1 MSKMKDL
8 ELLLSEGKI
17 TRRDFLARATALG
30 LTAAIS
36 PLFFTGSARA
46 AVPKKGGRFRLG
58 IGQGATTDS
67 LDPGKLP
74 STAPQMVH
82 LQVRNCLIE
91 LDYNYNPV
99 PELAESWDSSPDAAK
114 WTFKLRKGV
123 EFHNGK
129 TLDAKDVVYS
139 INYHRGKDSKSSGK
153 ALVTS
158 VKDVKAD
165 GKNEVVFTLA
175 GGNADFPMIMSDY
188 HLAVFPVGT
197 KNFEKGMGTGAYSLV
212 KWEPGVRALAKRNPN
227 YWKAGRGHFDEVET
241 IYINDVNAR
250 TNALKTGQIDAMNG
264 CERKTFHL
272 LEKMKDVKT
281 INATG
286 TTHYTIPMLCDV
298 APFNNNDVRLG
309 LKLALDREQVV
320 KQILRGYGMVAND
333 HPIAPSQRFFA
344 SELPQR
350 KYDPDKAKYHIK
362 KAGMLGETF
371 KLHVSDAAFPGAV
384 DTAVLYKEHAAKAGI
399 EIEVVRE
406 PGDGYWSAV
415 WMKKPWCFSFWGGRP
430 SEDWMFTMGYAADA
444 AWNEGHFKHKRFN
457 ELLIN
462 ARAELDN
469 KKRRKMYVEMQR
481 IMRDEGGSVIPM
493 FANLLMAT
501 SPKVVAKNV
510 AANFDLDGL
519 RAPERWY
526 FI

>member
-1 MSKMKDL
+1 
-8 ELLLSEGKI
+8 
-17 TRRDFLARATALG
+17 
-30 LTAAIS
+30 
-36 PLFFTGSARA
+36 
-46 AVPKKGGRFRLG
+46 
-58 IGQGATTDS
+58 
-67 LDPGKLP
+67 
-74 STAPQMVH
+74 
-82 LQVRNCLIE
+82 
-91 LDYNYNPV
+91 
-99 PELAESWDSSPDAAK
+99 
-114 WTFKLRKGV
+114 
-123 EFHNGK
+123 
-129 TLDAKDVVYS
+129 
-139 INYHRGKDSKSSGK
+139 
-153 ALVTS
+153 
-158 VKDVKAD
+158 
-165 GKNEVVFTLA
+165 VVFTLA

-188 HLAVFPVGT
+188 HLAVFPAGT
-197 KNFEKGMGTGAYSLV
+197 KNFEKGMGTGAFSLV

-272 LEKMKDVKT
+272 LEKMKDIKT

-371 KLHVSDAAFPGAV
+371 KLHVSDAAFAGAV

-399 EIEVVRE
+399 KIDVVRE
-406 PGDGYWSAV
+406 PGDGYWSDV

-430 SEDWMFTMGYAADA
+430 SEDWMFTMGYAEDA
-444 AWNEGHFKHKRFN
+444 SWNEAHFKHKRFN